1 MLPHIVVKLL
11 VLFENGALGQRVSPL
26 GSDNSLIEVLA
37 VVSMQDALLEL
48 AGLFEDRGQ
57 PLELILGPSHL
68 YGVLETPHIPIRGG
82 YQHVPMLL
90 MSAGRCDEAKPA
102 T

>member
-1 MLPHIVVKLL
+1 MLPHIVVKLV

-26 GSDNSLIEVLA
+26 GSDNGLIEVLA

-68 YGVLETPHIPIRGG
+68 YGVLETPHIPIRG
-82 YQHVPMLL
+82 
-90 MSAGRCDEAKPA
+90 
-102 T
+102 